1 MEGGEVDAP
10 PVFFH
15 SQGLFS
21 DCPPMA
27 KKRDLP
33 WENTGFHHGHQLQNN
48 HPWPI
53 GSMSGNSTN
62 WNQNMW
68 DWDCVMFTAKPSE
81 NVPEVLCLSAQDAA
95 GVGNSCGGGEQRK
108 ASLDS
113 ANALLLGK
121 EVEDEG
127 ENLVLK
133 LGGGAY
139 AFEEPVARTNKRARS
154 GSNSG
159 SPGDAGRYPMCQV
172 DDCKADLSNAKDYHR
187 RHKVCE
193 LHSKTAKAFVGKQM
207 QRFCQQCSRFHP
219 LTEFDEGK
227 RSCRRRLAGHN
238 RRRRKTQTDDA
249 STNLA
254 SGNQDVK
261 ANGSVD
267 ILNLLAILA
276 RLQGS
281 LSGKPTSMPSLPNR
295 DQLVQLLDK
304 FSPLHSAKVS
314 SKMQLQSSF
323 DLNVLQPPQQVYS
336 EQTPKES
343 GKIDTPSTMNLL
355 SALSTAL
362 GSSNVDVLATLT
374 QSSSP
379 GDGKNMEAYQETL
392 ADVNSR
398 RKLSHSSPSFG
409 SIKTDINVNSGFDS
423 LETMPKVPLQLFGS
437 VLGVKCQPGLDAAE
451 DDSPS
456 KLGSAS
462 KYPSSESSNPID
474 DISPSCSPPIAKRL
488 FPLHSAFE
496 KKDESMS
503 ICREDPGTAEAST
516 TYDWATSIEPLKGF
530 KGKLGSQVV
539 QNSSYPAGYLSS
551 SGSDLSPTSNS
562 DVQNRT
568 GRIIFK
574 LFDKDPSNLPETL
587 RADILNWLS
596 HSPSDIESYI
606 RPGCVVLSIYISMA
620 SIAWDELEEDFFQR
634 VNSLVHCSDSG
645 FWKSGRFVVRSN
657 KQLASHKNGKIRSGK
672 FWRAMSSPVL
682 TSISPI
688 AVVNGQETT
697 ILLRGRNLSAPGTKI
712 HCMYMG
718 GCKTK
723 EVICSTADSCS
734 ESFVPPTLL
743 PCSYGRY
750 FIEVD
755 NGFRGNSF
763 PVIVA
768 DAAIC
773 QELRSLESVF
783 VDDDG
788 ARDSP
793 SEDQYL
799 DDARLPSQEDVIH
812 FLNELGWLF
821 QRKSHSDSSLSDFS
835 VFRFKYLFAFSVD
848 REFCVLVKTLLDLV
862 VERSCTTDSALSESM
877 EMLLELQLLSRA
889 VKRRCRKIVDLLLNY
904 SVKNAITKDSSLYLF
919 APNSIGPGGLTPLHL
934 AASMQDADDMVDA
947 LTTDPQE
954 IGLNCWSS
962 VLDDLGVSPSM
973 YASSRNNHS
982 YNNLVARKAGD
993 KKNGQVSIMVQHE
1006 ELSTNVSWIKLMS
1019 PTTHSACHRQAL
1031 SVTSCVRCALLES
1044 RNTHVSYTGG
1054 LLRRPYILCMLAVA
1068 AVCVC
1073 VCVFLRGAP
1082 FVGSVAP
1089 FEWEKLEFGP
1099 I

>member
-1 MEGGEVDAP
+1 
-10 PVFFH
+10 
-15 SQGLFS
+15 
-21 DCPPMA
+21 
-27 KKRDLP
+27 
-33 WENTGFHHGHQLQNN
+33 
-48 HPWPI
+48 
-53 GSMSGNSTN
+53 MSGNSTN
-62 WNQNMW
+62 WNRNMW

-139 AFEEPVARTNKRARS
+139 AFEESVARTNKRARS

-276 RLQGS
+276 RLQGMLSWYLKCTTDFLCRNQISPRDVVSPGS

-343 GKIDTPSTMNLL
+343 VKIDTPSTMNLL

-456 KLGSAS
+456 KLGSAT
-462 KYPSSESSNPID
+462 
-474 DISPSCSPPIAKRL
+474 
-488 FPLHSAFE
+488 FE

-516 TYDWATSIEPLKGF
+516 TYDWATSMEPLKGF

-562 DVQNRT
+562 DVQ
-568 GRIIFK
+568 
-574 LFDKDPSNLPETL
+574 
-587 RADILNWLS
+587 ILNWLS

-606 RPGCVVLSIYISMA
+606 RPGCVVLSIYMSMA

-634 VNSLVHCSDSG
+634 VNSLIHCSDSG

-657 KQLASHKNGKIRSGK
+657 KQLASHKNGKIRLGK

-697 ILLRGRNLSAPGTKI
+697 ILLGAA
-712 HCMYMG
+712 
-718 GCKTK
+718 
-723 EVICSTADSCS
+723 ICLLLGPK
-734 ESFVPPTLL
+734 SFVPPTFL

-755 NGFRGNSF
+755 NGFKGNSF

-947 LTTDPQE
+947 LTNDPQE

-962 VLDDLGVSPSM
+962 VLDDLGLSPSM

-1006 ELSTNVSWIKLMS
+1006 ELSTNESWIKLMS
-1019 PTTHSACHRQAL
+1019 PTTHSACQRQAL

-1044 RNTHVSYTGG
+1044 RNTHVSFTEAFSADHTSSACWLLLPSVSVSVCSFEVPHLLVPSHHLSGKNWNLDPSNQNEQRPAYTFVEW
-1054 LLRRPYILCMLAVA
+1054 ISCMPLAA
-1068 AVCVC
+1068 QQ
-1073 VCVFLRGAP
+1073 
-1082 FVGSVAP
+1082 
-1089 FEWEKLEFGP
+1089 E
-1099 I
+1099 